1 MYIIAAILIF
11 GVLIAVHELGHFL
24 AAKACG
30 VRVNEFSIGMGPTI
44 FHTTKGE
51 TEYSLRLLPIGGF
64 CAMEGEDE
72 ESDDPRALEKQGFWK
87 KLLIFVAGAAMN
99 FLTGF
104 LIMLCLYAGAQG
116 FYTAEI
122 VELDPAFPQ
131 QGENGIMVGDVIW
144 AINGERIYLKSDV
157 STVLGVVDL
166 DESGTIEMTV
176 KRGGEKLKRTLTLQT
191 YTDENGE
198 AHVESYDKLLIAT
211 GSSPKVPPIP
221 GIRQKNI
228 FPLKTLDQAA
238 ALKLALESNPKSV
251 VIVGGG
257 YIGLE
262 LAEACILQKV
272 PEIHIVE
279 ALDRLLNVFDP
290 EFSEMV
296 KTELEKNG
304 VHIHLGE
311 RVMSFEGEDDKVTA
325 VKTDKDCYA
334 ADVVILSIGVSPN
347 TRFLPE
353 GIEKLGNGALVTD
366 ASMKTSVPD
375 VYAAGDCASVWSKLL
390 DKPMYIALG
399 TNANKQGRLAGDAVL
414 GKNVRFARALGTS
427 MLRVMGMEF
436 AKTGLGE
443 QECKANGIDYKTT
456 TVESRSHARYYPDPV
471 TLTVKLTYR
480 AADKVLLGAQIAGAK
495 EAAVRIDTFAC
506 AVDQGMTT
514 DELGFLDLGYAPP
527 FASVWDAIAIAAN
540 ASK

>member
-1 MYIIAAILIF
+1 MPL
-11 GVLIAVHELGHFL
+11 
-24 AAKACG
+24 
-30 VRVNEFSIGMGPTI
+30 
-44 FHTTKGE
+44 
-51 TEYSLRLLPIGGF
+51 
-64 CAMEGEDE
+64 
-72 ESDDPRALEKQGFWK
+72 ESD
-87 KLLIFVAGAAMN
+87 
-99 FLTGF
+99 
-104 LIMLCLYAGAQG
+104 
-116 FYTAEI
+116 
-122 VELDPAFPQ
+122 
-131 QGENGIMVGDVIW
+131 
-144 AINGERIYLKSDV
+144 
-157 STVLGVVDL
+157 
-166 DESGTIEMTV
+166 
-176 KRGGEKLKRTLTLQT
+176 
-191 YTDENGE
+191 
-198 AHVESYDKLLIAT
+198 
-211 GSSPKVPPIP
+211 
-221 GIRQKNI
+221 
-228 FPLKTLDQAA
+228 
-238 ALKLALESNPKSV
+238 PKSV

-311 RVMSFEGEDDKVTA
+311 RVMSFEGEDDKVTS

-375 VYAAGDCASVWSKLL
+375 VRGRRLRVGLVEASSISPCTSRSARTRISK
-390 DKPMYIALG
+390 
-399 TNANKQGRLAGDAVL
+399 GRLAGDAVL

-506 AVDQGMTT
+506 AVDQGY
-514 DELGFLDLGYAPP
+514 DDR
-527 FASVWDAIAIAAN
+527 
-540 ASK
+540 

>member
-1 MYIIAAILIF
+1 MKFLVIGGNAA
-11 GVLIAVHELGHFL
+11 GMSAASRVKRKSPDTEVVVLEQTHEVSYGACGLPYYVAGLNNNLDLMRIRKADQFL
-24 AAKACG
+24 ANG
-30 VRVNEFSIGMGPTI
+30 VD
-44 FHTTKGE
+44 
-51 TEYSLRLLPIGGF
+51 LRLG
-64 CAMEGEDE
+64 CD
-72 ESDDPRALEKQGFWK
+72 
-87 KLLIFVAGAAMN
+87 VTGAD
-99 FLTGF
+99 F
-104 LIMLCLYAGAQG
+104 
-116 FYTAEI
+116 TA
-122 VELDPAFPQ
+122 
-131 QGENGIMVGDVIW
+131 
-144 AINGERIYLKSDV
+144 KTV
-157 STVLGVVDL
+157 S
-166 DESGTIEMTV
+166 
-176 KRGGEKLKRTLTLQT
+176 
-191 YTDENGE
+191 YTDEN
-198 AHVESYDKLLIAT
+198 A
-211 GSSPKVPPIP
+211 
-221 GIRQKNI
+221 
-228 FPLKTLDQAA
+228 
-238 ALKLALESNPKSV
+238 
-251 VIVGGG
+251 
-257 YIGLE
+257 
-262 LAEACILQKV
+262 
-272 PEIHIVE
+272 EIHIVE

-296 KTELEKNG
+296 KAELEKNG

>member
-1 MYIIAAILIF
+1 
-11 GVLIAVHELGHFL
+11 
-24 AAKACG
+24 
-30 VRVNEFSIGMGPTI
+30 
-44 FHTTKGE
+44 
-51 TEYSLRLLPIGGF
+51 
-64 CAMEGEDE
+64 
-72 ESDDPRALEKQGFWK
+72 
-87 KLLIFVAGAAMN
+87 
-99 FLTGF
+99 
-104 LIMLCLYAGAQG
+104 
-116 FYTAEI
+116 
-122 VELDPAFPQ
+122 
-131 QGENGIMVGDVIW
+131 
-144 AINGERIYLKSDV
+144 
-157 STVLGVVDL
+157 
-166 DESGTIEMTV
+166 
-176 KRGGEKLKRTLTLQT
+176 
-191 YTDENGE
+191 
-198 AHVESYDKLLIAT
+198 
-211 GSSPKVPPIP
+211 
-221 GIRQKNI
+221 
-228 FPLKTLDQAA
+228 
-238 ALKLALESNPKSV
+238 
-251 VIVGGG
+251 
-257 YIGLE
+257 
-262 LAEACILQKV
+262 
-272 PEIHIVE
+272 
-279 ALDRLLNVFDP
+279 
-290 EFSEMV
+290 
-296 KTELEKNG
+296 
-304 VHIHLGE
+304 
-311 RVMSFEGEDDKVTA
+311 MSFEGEDDKVTA

-514 DELGFLDLGYAPP
+514 DELGFLDFGYAPP